1 MHEFLIFNKYIILEN
16 KYMFIKIER
25 SKKVLDKKEYRIEK
39 ELEGIRIDK
48 AICMKDAKISRSMV
62 QKMLDNGNILVN
74 GKVPKSSYKLTAED
88 IVEIRYEEP
97 KETDLKPQDIPLD
110 IIYQD
115 DDILIVNKQKGLVVH
130 PGNGNPDGTLVNA
143 IMAICKDSLSGI
155 GGEIRPGIVHRI
167 DKDTS
172 GLLIVAKNDYAH
184 INISEQIKNHE
195 VKKTYIALVRG
206 VIKENNA
213 TINMPIARSKNDRI
227 KMAVSKDGKNA
238 VTHFKVLQR
247 YNGYTLLEVN
257 IETGRTHQIRVHM
270 AQIGFPLVGDSV
282 YSNGKNPFGVEGQ
295 MLHSSKLEF
304 AHPRTGEKIKFE
316 AGLPEYFERVLKE
329 LESEKI

>member
-1 MHEFLIFNKYIILEN
+1 ME
-16 KYMFIKIER
+16 
-25 SKKVLDKKEYRIEK
+25 KKEYKIDK

-48 AICMKDAKISRSMV
+48 AICMKDTKISRSMV

-74 GKVPKSSYKLTAED
+74 GKLPKSSYKLVLDD
-88 IVEIRYEEP
+88 IVEIIYEEP

-110 IIYQD
+110 IVYED

-172 GLLIVAKNDYAH
+172 GLLIVAKNDFSH

-213 TINMPIARSKNDRI
+213 TIDMPISRSKNDRV

-238 VTHFKVLQR
+238 ITHFKVLQR

-304 AHPRTGEKIKFE
+304 THPRTGEKIKFE
-316 AGLPEYFERVLKE
+316 ANLPEYFEKVLKE
-329 LESEKI
+329 LESERI